1 MHFLGSSLLKD
12 MSAGRFGAVEISARW
27 HYLLSSLQKKKEK
40 KKKKKKKKK
49 KRTKKKKKRTE
60 NEILLI
66 FREHALRGLRPFVEI
81 SLWE

>member
-1 MHFLGSSLLKD
+1 MTLMHFLGSSLLKD
-12 MSAGRFGAVEISARW
+12 MSAGRFGAVEVSARR
-27 HYLLSSLQKKKEK
+27 HYLLSSLQKKEE
-40 KKKKKKKKK
+40 
-49 KRTKKKKKRTE
+49 KKRTE